1 MKKSIAMLG
10 MVLMLAGC
18 AAAESEPLAAEPAA
32 LVEISPATEETA
44 QTVEAA
50 ETTNPAH
57 TRPHPNAHSRT
68 HARADSSAYGST
80 HASPR

>member
-18 AAAESEPLAAEPAA
+18 AAAKEEPLVAEQTA

-44 QTVEAA
+44 QPMEVAA
-50 ETTNPAH
+50 TCANCN
-57 TRPHPNAHSRT
+57 TRTYDKTYANAR
-68 HARADSSAYGST
+68 G
-80 HASPR
+80 

>member
-50 ETTNPAH
+50 ETTNP
-57 TRPHPNAHSRT
+57 RPHPNAHSRT

>member
-50 ETTNPAH
+50 ETTNPAQ
-57 TRPHPNAHSRT
+57 TATPAPT
-68 HARADSSAYGST
+68 QDRADSSAYGST